1 MIDQTAT
8 SRQIGPGHQVKQT
21 GLKEGAPSHDRAVVR
36 ATSWEPWDD
45 MDIAEWI
52 IQGRRLGSIGRA
64 VSWWIGDW
72 VNYGNTRF
80 GEKYS
85 RAARI
90 TGYDVQSLMNMA
102 YVAARFSCTR
112 RREGLS
118 WSHHAEVAGLE
129 ADVQETWL
137 DRAEKTRL
145 SVHGLRDELRTWRAQ
160 LWKAD
165 ESSQPD
171 SRPGSQTGCA
181 DEHVVCPQCG
191 FKIASKESLASRS
204 RTLGSNSPG
213 AGRM

>member
-1 MIDQTAT
+1 MINNSTSKLGLYPGIAPETKGSLQTKPGRPVKQPGRHEALA
-8 SRQIGPGHQVKQT
+8 SRQQIQ
-21 GLKEGAPSHDRAVVR
+21 AVVR
-36 ATSWEPWDD
+36 VTSWEPREG

-102 YVAARFSCTR
+102 YVAARFSCAR
-112 RREGLS
+112 RRETLS

-129 ADVQETWL
+129 ADAQEMWL
-137 DRAEKTRL
+137 SRAEKTRL
-145 SVHGLRDELRTWRAQ
+145 SVHGLREELRTWRAQ
-160 LWKAD
+160 VRELNAGNQQ
-165 ESSQPD
+165 ENQPSS
-171 SRPGSQTGCA
+171 RTGCE
-181 DEHVVCPQCG
+181 DHGVVCPQCG
-191 FKIASKESLASRS
+191 FKIAQS
-204 RTLGSNSPG
+204 
-213 AGRM
+213 